1 MILQSFHNIQDKLH
15 KFYSKYYKR
24 LLIKGIMLFALFGL
38 LFLFFIL
45 SIEYYL
51 WLNTTGRLILFL
63 LFLGVELYLLYYYII
78 RPLLYLF
85 KIRSGLSNKQASRL
99 IGHHFPEVGDKLYNL
114 LDLSEDRDRSELL
127 LASIEQRSSEMDR
140 IPFTRAIRYRENA
153 RYLKYLA
160 IPVVVILLLWLS
172 GSLSSFFGSYQRVVR
187 YSAHFEPP
195 APFEF
200 KVLSDPLDVLE
211 NETVRVKVFTVGE
224 VQPED
229 VYAVVNDKEILL
241 SKTDSLYELTFTP
254 PLQTSTFFF
263 KANEVESR
271 SYRLNALKTPG
282 ITDFSVQLDYP
293 SYTGKRSD
301 ILRNTGNA
309 TIPEGTKVAWSVS
322 GKNAENVHLVTND
335 SSWAFRKDGAEF
347 RHSSRVFSNLPYQ
360 ITSSN
365 ENVSHFEKLGFM
377 FKVIK
382 DGFPGVKVRQ
392 MRDSL
397 QPNVSYFSGEATD
410 DYKIRSI
417 QLVCY
422 PRGDE
427 DQKQR
432 VLLLEPDVNF
442 QEFYYTFPSG
452 LKLDEARVYELYFEV
467 RDNDPFRGGKLSKS
481 QVFTSEIFD
490 EVALEEKRLDKQ
502 EDLIQQMNK
511 AVDQFKENTEE
522 LDAIQQQQKEKT
534 SLNFNDKSK
543 VNSFLKKQQ
552 QQQELMKK
560 FSKELK
566 QNLEQDELDDAQ
578 KKLLQERMEREELKA
593 QKNAK
598 LLEELQKVAD
608 KINKEELAKRLE
620 ELGKS
625 QQNSQKSLDQL
636 LELTKRYYVTEKA
649 NQLAQDLEKLSKKQE
664 EISEVDDDKKIE
676 KEKQEGLNT
685 EFDTIAKELEEL
697 EKDNDALKKPM
708 DLDIDENKSES
719 VKEDQK
725 EALEEYDKEQ
735 DKEES
740 DENSGAEEQQNKID
754 QKQRSAARK
763 MKEMSESLS
772 QSSSSMGGGSTIA
785 EDAEMLRQILD
796 NLVTFSFKQE
806 ELLDVLSQSE
816 GSLNDFGGVVRQ
828 QQQLKELFEH
838 VDDSLFALSLRRAE
852 LSEFVNEQ
860 ITEVYYNIDK
870 TLESVS
876 ENRLFQGASYQQY
889 VLTASNSL
897 ADYLARILDN
907 MQQSLSMGSGKG
919 QGEGFQLPDIIQ
931 SQSELK
937 EQMGKMQGKGQKS
950 GQQGESKEGES
961 EGEQEGEKG
970 KDGKDGKEGEQGQNG
985 EKEGGEGQG
994 AEGKNGKGS
1003 KEGDGDAEGGNG
1015 TSDENEEDLQEL
1027 FEIYKEQQRIRQ
1039 ELEKQ
1044 LEDMIQNG
1052 DRDLA
1057 KKLLR
1062 QMESFEEDLLE
1073 NGITERTLQR
1083 MNMIEHQLLKL
1094 ENAALDQGEKQE
1106 RESKTN
1112 LESYSNPILT
1122 RPDQWDN
1129 FKRETELLN
1138 RQSLPLQQRYR
1149 ELIRIYFKSDD

>member
-1 MILQSFHNIQDKLH
+1 
-15 KFYSKYYKR
+15 
-24 LLIKGIMLFALFGL
+24 
-38 LFLFFIL
+38 
-45 SIEYYL
+45 
-51 WLNTTGRLILFL
+51 
-63 LFLGVELYLLYYYII
+63 
-78 RPLLYLF
+78 
-85 KIRSGLSNKQASRL
+85 
-99 IGHHFPEVGDKLYNL
+99 
-114 LDLSEDRDRSELL
+114 
-127 LASIEQRSSEMDR
+127 
-140 IPFTRAIRYRENA
+140 
-153 RYLKYLA
+153 
-160 IPVVVILLLWLS
+160 
-172 GSLSSFFGSYQRVVR
+172 R

-200 KVLSDPLDVLE
+200 RVLSDPLEVLE

-241 SKTDSLYELTFTP
+241 SKSDSLYELTFTP
-254 PLQTSTFFF
+254 PLQSSTFYF

-271 SYRLNALKTPG
+271 TYRLNALKTPG

-293 SYTGKRSD
+293 AYTGKRSD
-301 ILRNTGNA
+301 VLRNTGNA

-322 GKNAENVHLVTND
+322 SENADNVHLITND
-335 SSWAFRKDGAEF
+335 SSWAFQKDEAEF

-377 FKVIK
+377 FKIIK

-422 PRGDE
+422 PRGNE

-432 VLLLEPDVNF
+432 VVLMEPNVNF

-452 LKLDEARVYELYFEV
+452 LELDEAKVYKLYFEV

-502 EDLIQQMNK
+502 QDLIEQMNK

-636 LELTKRYYVTEKA
+636 LELTKRYYVSEKA
-649 NQLAQDLEKLSKKQE
+649 NQLAQDLEKLAREQE
-664 EISEVDDDKKIE
+664 AISQEDMGKNIE
-676 KEKQEGLNT
+676 KETQEGFNK
-685 EFDTIAKELEEL
+685 EFDTIAKELQEL
-697 EKDNDALKKPM
+697 GKDNDALKKPM

-719 VKEDQK
+719 IKQDQK

-735 DKEES
+735 KKEES
-740 DENSGAEEQQNKID
+740 DENSGTEKQQNKID

-772 QSSSSMGGGSTIA
+772 QSGSSMGGGGTIA

-806 ELLDVLSQSE
+806 ELLGVLTESE
-816 GSLNDFGGVVRQ
+816 GSLNDFGGVVRE

-919 QGEGFQLPDIIQ
+919 EGEGFQLPDIIQ

-950 GQQGESKEGES
+950 GQQGESKEGQS
-961 EGEQEGEKG
+961 EGEQEGNKG
-970 KDGKDGKEGEQGQNG
+970 QEGEEGKEGQNG
-985 EKEGGEGQG
+985 EKDGEGADG
-994 AEGKNGKGS
+994 ENGKGS
-1003 KEGDGDAEGGNG
+1003 KEGESDSQGGNG

-1044 LEDMIQNG
+1044 LDDMIENG

-1062 QMESFEEDLLE
+1062 QMESFEQDLLE

-1094 ENAALDQGEKQE
+1094 ENAALDQGKKQE

-1112 LESYSNPILT
+1112 FDSYSNPILT
-1122 RPDQWDN
+1122 RPEQWDN
-1129 FKRETELLN
+1129 FKKETELLN